1 LAISRQ
7 CELAGVTRS
16 TFYVP
21 LLISVPD
28 EEELILA
35 LIDAEYTLHP
45 FYGSR
50 KMVIHLRVR
59 GHIVNRKRVQRL
71 IGTGRHGTGA

>member
-21 LLISVPD
+21 LRIVAPD
-28 EEELILA
+28 EEELILS
-35 LIDAEYTLHP
+35 LIDAEYPPLQPSPVLISPLP
-45 FYGSR
+45 FPL
-50 KMVIHLRVR
+50 M
-59 GHIVNRKRVQRL
+59 
-71 IGTGRHGTGA
+71 